1 MLYFD
6 RIGISE
12 GTDVNKT
19 NKSKECHIFHYWY
32 FLDKGFKFQRDVC
45 NLCHNVLMISMSLSN
60 TAILNIKGVD
70 YCCIINLI
78 WKSKAVNLLQ
88 KADLKE
94 RSKTL

>member
-1 MLYFD
+1 M
-6 RIGISE
+6 
-12 GTDVNKT
+12 
-19 NKSKECHIFHYWY
+19 
-32 FLDKGFKFQRDVC
+32 
-45 NLCHNVLMISMSLSN
+45 MSMSLSN